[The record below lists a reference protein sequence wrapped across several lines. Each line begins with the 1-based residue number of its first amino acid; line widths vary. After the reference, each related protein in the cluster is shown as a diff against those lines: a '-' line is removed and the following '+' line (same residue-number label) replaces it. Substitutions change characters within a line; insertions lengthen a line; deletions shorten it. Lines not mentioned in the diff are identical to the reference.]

1 MSEKDE
7 KIREAGDYL
16 EYKEIPKGK
25 PGEAMLIHLRDSVK
39 AADNLEE
46 ANKLQ
51 GRLCQDSEQ
60 RYDLMT
66 SMELDALL
74 QDQYQDRECREFL
87 VDGAILTCTQS
98 TRENQWV
105 GIKESPVSKC
115 ICAAKGT
122 DMAAEGIK
130 MDEKGSG
137 HLLDPDRVY
146 GKLATKENGMW
157 TDGKRHATVTD
168 SSSADNIPCFGNCD
182 RPPDS
187 KAEKDFIQEMY
198 WEGKAE
204 GRIPKE
210 SWGTCYCLR
219 NLEAEWENYYIWDRT
234 YATFPNEEGELES
247 GITMTS
253 MLFCKHGGFIYP
265 VTSGQGIVCRVPEE
279 VEGVIAEE
287 QDAHDAAIC
296 ALRNYLS
303 MGTYDMEEIEKAL
316 QTLANESEYTLP
328 KYLSHF
334 GYDYNKYD
342 TYILGWTEYYNE
354 ISDIEII
361 PAYVKSICYQESK
374 MGYYINNVPTTN
386 VKNDIMQALDIK
398 NFNIYDYIGISVD
411 NFMAATTNLGDK
423 TGAEILIING
433 ITRAGFPQPGV
444 YNEEKYER
452 CGGIIATLFKNGS
465 GECYYEGSTEMYYLQ
480 LNDVTPIM
488 SIGFGMDK
496 LMVELKNYNGN
507 YYEAIKTY
515 NTKLDGYAPETCG
528 RAEKTENE
536 FYVD

>member
-16 EYKEIPKGK
+16 EYRRAPGRA
-25 PGEAMLIHLRDSVK
+25 PGEAILTPFTDSIK

-60 RYDLMT
+60 RYGLMT

-98 TRENQWV
+98 TREDQWV
-105 GIKESPVSKC
+105 GSKESLALKCVS
-115 ICAAKGT
+115 AAKGT

-168 SSSADNIPCFGNCD
+168 SSQADNIPCFGNCD
-182 RPPDS
+182 RLPDS
-187 KAEKDFIQEMY
+187 RAEKDFIQEMY

-210 SWGTCYCLR
+210 KWGTCYCLR
-219 NLEAEWENYYIWDRT
+219 NLEEEWENYYIWGRT

-265 VTSGQGIVCRVPEE
+265 VTSGQGVVCRVPEE
-279 VEGVIAEE
+279 VDGVIAEE
-287 QDAHDAAIC
+287 DVSARYEGYGEWFYYIDKEGKEVCELWTISNEEFSDSKALTLEEVTKICNKHNPVLVEKGFDRGIYNLCQAEGLNPKVMLATLGQEQGWCKKGGYDAAFGVGAGGSPEHFENATEGIAVAC
-296 ALRNYLS
+296 RTYINWFNKGLEEGETLMLEKVNYDP
-303 MGTYDMEEIEKAL
+303 GPDY
-316 QTLANESEYTLP
+316 SETRVGLP
-328 KYLSHF
+328 KGVDFTIWQNEHA
-334 GYDYNKYD
+334 DYVRYMED
-342 TYILGWTEYYNE
+342 GQ
-354 ISDIEII
+354 
-361 PAYVKSICYQESK
+361 SIQCVNAAMYARLR
-374 MGYYINNVPTTN
+374 YTPW
-386 VKNDIMQALDIK
+386 
-398 NFNIYDYIGISVD
+398 VD
-411 NFMAATTNLGDK
+411 
-423 TGAEILIING
+423 
-433 ITRAGFPQPGV
+433 FPP
-444 YNEEKYER
+444 
-452 CGGIIATLFKNGS
+452 NGS
-465 GECYYEGSTEMYYLQ
+465 KPLTTWLEIYNQ
-480 LNDVTPIM
+480 LED
-488 SIGFGMDK
+488 D
-496 LMVELKNYNGN
+496 L
-507 YYEAIKTY
+507 
-515 NTKLDGYAPETCG
+515 LDE
-528 RAEKTENE
+528 
-536 FYVD
+536 